1 MGGQALQGKRV
12 HGSSAPQLH
21 GELGTMESGGRP
33 VWILEGS
40 VLLVHLP
47 SMELGVWL

>member
-1 MGGQALQGKRV
+1 MGSWEPWEV
-12 HGSSAPQLH
+12 
-21 GELGTMESGGRP
+21 GGGLCE
-33 VWILEGS
+33 ILEGS